1 MIDHSPENIKKIIKK
16 IMASALNVSLNEI
29 TDELSHR
36 SINQWKGKNHLKMIE
51 LLESEFDIKFETN
64 EKETLVNY
72 KIIIATVMAYLS
84 QLLVKY
90 SDE

>member
-64 EKETLVNY
+64 ERYNFFFTGY
-72 KIIIATVMAYLS
+72 IYILS
-84 QLLVKY
+84 FFIHI
-90 SDE
+90 